1 MNYEELYFTNLYQI
15 YSQPTFM
22 YNLSDLCWISLYV
35 DGKSFWTWMS
45 WAMMMIPHF
54 LFDLR
59 TAWIFTSKW
68 GQLWKHQWMAKLCLH
83 CGFLFHSSRRLFFI
97 RWLVKKCADGRLL
110 IYLHGRERP
119 QTIANQQNSTAALSQ
134 YIKVIST
141 HETQIVHKCKTSHLQ
156 SAVNCLNIIL
166 T

>member
-1 MNYEELYFTNLYQI
+1 MTLCIKVWIMKNYIL
-15 YSQPTFM
+15 PTCTKYM
-22 YNLSDLCWISLYV
+22 
-35 DGKSFWTWMS
+35 TWMS

-83 CGFLFHSSRRLFFI
+83 CGFLFHSSRRPLFI

-110 IYLHGRERP
+110 IYLHGRETP
-119 QTIANQQNSTAALSQ
+119 QTIANQQNSTAELPQYKSSYQSYQQMKHKLSTTKTQ
-134 YIKVIST
+134 MKHYTPLWTRAPTNHRQST
-141 HETQIVHKCKTSHLQ
+141 KLHCC
-156 SAVNCLNIIL
+156 AVSI
-166 T
+166 